1 MGLGRSAASPT
12 RRYIL
17 TGAPGAGKTAILRAL
32 ESQGC
37 SVVEESAT
45 DVIAL
50 EQARGVPDPWT
61 KPGFID
67 AITRLQRRR
76 QIAAIAHSSR
86 TQFYDRSP
94 ICTHALST
102 FLGYPISPTLRRE
115 IDRVEEERIYQKR
128 VFFIQNLGF
137 CAPTAVRRIS
147 FEESLR
153 FEQVHTESYR
163 AFGYD
168 CVLIAPGKLSDR
180 VDAIRRA
187 VETFRGS
194 GD

>member
-1 MGLGRSAASPT
+1 MGLGRRAVSRT
-12 RRYIL
+12 KRYIL

-37 SVVEESAT
+37 AVVEESAT

-76 QIAAIAHSSR
+76 QIAAAAFSSR
-86 TQFYDRSP
+86 AQFYDRSP

-115 IDRVEEERIYQKR
+115 IDRIEEERTYQKR

-137 CAPTAVRRIS
+137 CSPTAARRIS

-153 FEQVHTESYR
+153 FEQVHRESYR
-163 AFGYD
+163 EFGYGL
-168 CVLIAPGKLSDR
+168 VFIAPGELCDR
-180 VDAIRRA
+180 VEA
-187 VETFRGS
+187 VQRGVK
-194 GD
+194 GV